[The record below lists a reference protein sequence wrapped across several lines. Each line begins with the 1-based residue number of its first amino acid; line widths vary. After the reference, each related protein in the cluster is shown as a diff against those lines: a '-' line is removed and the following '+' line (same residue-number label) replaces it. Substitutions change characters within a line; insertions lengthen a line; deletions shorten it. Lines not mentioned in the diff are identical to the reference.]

1 MSYQG
6 TEWARRISG
15 NRGEKNVL
23 AQLGHRLDQRTNI
36 AHVSEFDLAR
46 DTGLSERQVRRIL
59 RQLEERGIV
68 KQTGGRGRGNFA
80 RYSFV
85 GFQCGKGDIL
95 SLEKRSFE
103 TGKADIPAA
112 KADIGETAIRKEE
125 ASKKPQEETP
135 QRHGFAELDAGCS
148 PQTAKAINVWTGI
161 KKRLKL
167 SLAPCEFSQWIRSTL
182 VLRVMGDCILLAHP
196 PDGRINEK
204 LRACSELQRM
214 VRDAGYGGALFT
226 AYPDDFD
233 LRKLEERF
241 PDAYDSIP
249 PALKKRARSVA

>member
-68 KQTGGRGRGNFA
+68 KQTGGRGPGNFA

-95 SLEKRSFE
+95 SLENRTFE
-103 TGKADIPAA
+103 TGKADIG
-112 KADIGETAIRKEE
+112 DTAIRKEE
-125 ASKKPQEETP
+125 TSKKPQEETRK
-135 QRHGFAELDAGCS
+135 QHGFAELDASCS
-148 PQTAKAINVWTGI
+148 RQTAKAIIAWTGI

-167 SLAPCEFSQWIRSTL
+167 SLAPCEFSQWIRPTL

-241 PDAYDSIP
+241 PDAYDLIP
-249 PALKKRARSVA
+249 PALKKRARLVA